1 MLKRRFALACFLG
14 FSALLLIACG
24 SSGNGD
30 ESQIEEA
37 IETSATSTDPAD
49 CTKLQTQQF
58 MEQTT
63 QESGKAAV
71 TKCEEEAEAE
81 EGAESASV
89 SNVEV
94 SGLSATAEAALT
106 GGGLGGQTV
115 EVALVKKGEQWQLD
129 EVVKFTN
136 FDRAKLVEYFK
147 EEFEKA
153 SSELPPK
160 LAGCFIEVFQEGSQ
174 AEIEEMLL
182 SSSSEGFEEVAEGCQ

>member
-182 SSSSEGFEEVAEGCQ
+182 SSSSEGFEEVAEACQ